1 MNWKKRKRLRR
12 IAQHYGYTHYW
23 EYKRNLK
30 FCIHYA
36 AFEYALKNCLIHWSE
51 VLPRMNQMFCKA
63 GLPEYCMTQEE
74 WYAKVMNAVNE
85 RERQQDE
92 VIFQFIDDEF
102 MSQSMKVDKP
112 TNIVV
117 EHNFHKQLESAV
129 SEMCDRTRKE
139 RLGFVDYMGITKL
152 KPEWKGLCLTLED
165 LDNGQTSKE
174 ET

>member
-30 FCIHYA
+30 FCIHYT

-74 WYAKVMNAVNE
+74 WYAKVMKNVDE
-85 RERQQDE
+85 LEQQDGMI
-92 VIFQFIDDEF
+92 VQFTNDESA
-102 MSQSMKVDKP
+102 SQSMKVDKP
-112 TNIVV
+112 VNIVV

-139 RLGFVDYMGITKL
+139 RLGYVDYTGITKH